1 MITLFKVLLYATIFL
16 IGAMLFRVF
25 KGPSVFDRLNGLFVI
40 GLDVIIVLLLVGYIE
55 GREDMYVDIAISYG
69 VLGFISTVIFAKFL
83 SGGGKEDD

>member
-16 IGAMLFRVF
+16 IGAMLVRVF

-40 GLDVIIVLLLVGYIE
+40 GLDVIIILLLIGYID
-55 GREDMYVDIAISYG
+55 GREEMYVDIAISYG

-83 SGGGKEDD
+83 GGGGGKDD